1 MGMIPVLSFIRFKI
15 YTAAPIHKQIT
26 RDVLRYM
33 QHYFHLFIIEQFHYQ
48 YTHHSAINYQ
58 LYKWKIK
65 YCLLSENS
73 YVYKFTV
80 RRRTLY
86 VKSTSAHAWGHHKCP
101 TFIGLTSFIPGLLL
115 ALPPAHQL
123 IVTQYAISIYPS
135 VHNQLIRTLFDA
147 RPVSYCIGI
156 CRLVLAFG
164 ASTCF
169 TYDL

>member
-33 QHYFHLFIIEQFHYQ
+33 QPYFHL
-48 YTHHSAINYQ
+48 
-58 LYKWKIK
+58 L
-65 YCLLSENS
+65 
-73 YVYKFTV
+73 FTNV
-80 RRRTLY
+80 IRRRALY
-86 VKSTSAHAWGHHKCP
+86 VKSTSAHAWGHDKCP
-101 TFIGLTSFIPGLLL
+101 TFIGLTSFIPGLSTTGPPSGPSAYCDTICNIDLSLCTQSADPNLIWCTACILL
-115 ALPPAHQL
+115 HW
-123 IVTQYAISIYPS
+123 
-135 VHNQLIRTLFDA
+135 
-147 RPVSYCIGI
+147 